1 MQCMEYSFGGYES
14 QWSHTLTM
22 RGHEAGLLNLV
33 IVFWFP
39 AFGLHRINL
48 ISEVVLSTNFL

>member
-1 MQCMEYSFGGYES
+1 MQCMEYSFGRYES
-14 QWSHTLTM
+14 QWRLTM

>member
-1 MQCMEYSFGGYES
+1 MEYSFGRYES

-39 AFGLHRINL
+39 AFGLQRINL